1 MGLSGQSDANGPAV
15 GNGARVAEADGP
27 GFYGV
32 SGLAADDTLNISSE
46 QTSHAANVGS
56 IPLAP
61 TCVRNL
67 GCRGGLTFQE
77 FGTLNQVAGFI
88 SPEGLAAYT
97 IGHQVEATVSKN
109 SPTPAANPMRRISAP
124 AAQPPGPQKPE
135 EGRARI
141 SGSRAI

>member
-1 MGLSGQSDANGPAV
+1 MSGQSDANGPAV

-32 SGLAADDTLNISSE
+32 SGLAADDMLNISSE

-77 FGTLNQVAGFI
+77 FGTLNQVEQ
-88 SPEGLAAYT
+88 PKRLQQNPRWC
-97 IGHQVEATVSKN
+97 QVEYLGVAGWVAESIPSEASSQTDES
-109 SPTPAANPMRRISAP
+109 
-124 AAQPPGPQKPE
+124 
-135 EGRARI
+135 
-141 SGSRAI
+141 